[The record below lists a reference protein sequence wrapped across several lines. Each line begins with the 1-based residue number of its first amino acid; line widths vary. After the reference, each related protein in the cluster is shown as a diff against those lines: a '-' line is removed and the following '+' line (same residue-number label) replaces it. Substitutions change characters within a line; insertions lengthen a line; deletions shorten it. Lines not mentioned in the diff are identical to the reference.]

1 MEFTK
6 RIAVPL
12 KNKDGEYL
20 LSQKKW
26 HPLLFAACVQFAAQE
41 QDEDGN
47 AQARLEA
54 QEFLD
59 ICTGDFKFSDRKA
72 KEQLEFMCGQGV
84 MERDK
89 TDIVIPLF
97 FKGNCFVTMG
107 KGGWQ
112 YLYDEMEADRMAA
125 CAYVILS
132 YERLINGLK
141 RKSEQGAAPW
151 RFSVGGKTGNG
162 LMRMCGYSPDN
173 FNGKE
178 KMKNILSKFEED
190 GILSASQPKTLT
202 IHGRKAGKYRE
213 LWDFH
218 DPKSKTSGEWVFI
231 EEEQKDAWQAFLD
244 NPDSPYRA
252 PSPQMRELGNK
263 MQQLH
268 YWMMEMDKLCQLWM
282 DEE

>member
-1 MEFTK
+1 M
-6 RIAVPL
+6 
-12 KNKDGEYL
+12 
-20 LSQKKW
+20 
-26 HPLLFAACVQFAAQE
+26 LFAACVQFATQE

-59 ICTGDFKFSDRKA
+59 ICTGDFKFSDKKA

-84 MERDK
+84 MGRDEA
-89 TDIVIPLF
+89 DIVIPLF
-97 FKGNCFVTMG
+97 FKGNCFVTIG

-112 YLYDEMEADRMAA
+112 YLYDEMGADRMAA

-132 YERLINGLK
+132 YERLMNGFK
-141 RKSEQGAAPW
+141 REGGQGAMPW
-151 RFSVGGKTGNG
+151 RFSVGGKASNG
-162 LMRMCGYSPDN
+162 LVKMCGYSPDN

-178 KMKNILSKFEED
+178 KMKGILSKFEED
-190 GILSASQPKTLT
+190 GILSASESKTLT
-202 IHGRKAGKYRE
+202 IHGRKAGTYRE

-218 DPKSKTSGEWVFI
+218 DPKSKTSGKWVFI
-231 EEEQKDAWQAFLD
+231 EKGQEDAWQAFLD
-244 NPDSPYRA
+244 NPDSPYRT
-252 PSPQMRELGNK
+252 PSPQMQELGLK

-268 YWMMEMDKLCQLWM
+268 YWMKEMDKLCQLWM